1 MKRHYGYGIIDRNG
15 NAWWDEA
22 CVCKDREPLLE
33 VVENLNEEW
42 RSKLTLPVPCRA
54 PVLAIESEAEMRVTF
69 WRIVNAL
76 QGCGFSWIKTPGTT
90 ASGYIMPWR
99 RTCPYP
105 LRHDWSARACIKAG
119 DCGCDEKDKRK

>member
-1 MKRHYGYGIIDRNG
+1 MPSTRTAKMLSVNAMLWLKFAPCGSRCCNRKRGRANESPLRLRHHRPHNG

-42 RSKLTLPVPCRA
+42 RS
-54 PVLAIESEAEMRVTF
+54 
-69 WRIVNAL
+69 
-76 QGCGFSWIKTPGTT
+76 
-90 ASGYIMPWR
+90 
-99 RTCPYP
+99 
-105 LRHDWSARACIKAG
+105 IKAG

>member
-1 MKRHYGYGIIDRNG
+1 MKRTYGYGIIDRNG

-42 RSKLTLPVPCRA
+42 RS
-54 PVLAIESEAEMRVTF
+54 
-69 WRIVNAL
+69 
-76 QGCGFSWIKTPGTT
+76 
-90 ASGYIMPWR
+90 
-99 RTCPYP
+99 
-105 LRHDWSARACIKAG
+105 IKAG